1 MTYYLK
7 PVVPPF
13 HITIG
18 LKVARRWAGFFWLSS
33 HGVLICGFNY
43 YFARGGV
50 QGFLYRF
57 LILSFFVSLQKNVRV
72 RISAHFS
79 VPYGRT
85 PYGICNYSLLE
96 IAVQKGLLIRKNCV
110 VERKRNGAILSA
122 KENLTGY

>member
-18 LKVARRWAGFFWLSS
+18 LKVTQRWAGLFWLSS

-43 YFARGGV
+43 YFAMGGV
-50 QGFLYRF
+50 QGFLYRI
-57 LILSFFVSLQKNVRV
+57 LILS
-72 RISAHFS
+72 FS

-85 PYGICNYSLLE
+85 LYELCNYSLFK
-96 IAVQKGLLIRKNCV
+96 IAVQKGLLIRKDCV

-122 KENLTGY
+122 K